1 MSDLREKARA
11 LGLDRLSDAH
21 LEQFRHALEIIEQHR
36 KRLPRD
42 LPPTQEMALIFRA
55 KGPAP

>member
-21 LEQFRHALEIIEQHR
+21 LEQFQRALEIIEQHR